1 MRMAES
7 ADTPFHELNPTG
19 RFTDRVADYVR
30 HRPTYPAGAID
41 AVLEGLGDAREV
53 AAADVGAGTGI
64 SSRLLARR
72 GVRVIAI
79 EPNEAM
85 RRAGEAEGTPGVEW
99 QNGTAEATGLG
110 DSAVDLVLCAQAF
123 HWFEPGAALREIHR
137 ILRRGG
143 GRLAIMWNCRDRS
156 DGFTAA
162 YCRAIAEIGG
172 ESRVETKEFDAGTV
186 AESGLFGPARLS
198 VFANEQRLDLE
209 GLIGRALSASYSPKS
224 GPGHER
230 LLRSLRDLHGRYA
243 DGAGMVTLRYR
254 TEVYLAERG

>member
-1 MRMAES
+1 MRTAES
-7 ADTPFHELNPTG
+7 ADTPFHEMNPTG

-30 HRPTYPAGAID
+30 HRPTYPQGAID
-41 AVLEGLGDAREV
+41 AVLEGLGGARGL

-72 GVRVIAI
+72 GVRVTAI

-99 QNGTAEATGLG
+99 RNGTAEATGMG

-123 HWFEPGAALREIHR
+123 HWFEPGAALREFHR
-137 ILRRGG
+137 ILKME

-156 DGFTAA
+156 DRFTAA

-186 AESGLFGPARLS
+186 AQSGLFGPVRMS
-198 VFANEQRLDLE
+198 VFPNEQRLDME

-230 LLRSLRDLHGRYA
+230 LLQSLRDLHGRCA

-254 TEVYLAERG
+254 TEVYLAERA